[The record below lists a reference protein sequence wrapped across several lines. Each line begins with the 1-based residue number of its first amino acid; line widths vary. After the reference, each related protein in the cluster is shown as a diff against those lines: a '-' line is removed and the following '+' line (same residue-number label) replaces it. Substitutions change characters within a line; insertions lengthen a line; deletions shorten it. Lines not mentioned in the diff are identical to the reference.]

1 MKANFGGV
9 EIDLLTDIDY
19 ELDKYPDEMFGYDPT
34 YDESEEEAADY
45 MNDPYYMEEAL
56 DSIFDPDEDEYED
69 EDEDEYEDDEY

>member
-9 EIDLLTDIDY
+9 EIDLLTDISY
-19 ELDKYPDEMFGYDPT
+19 EADKYPDEMFGYDYP
-34 YDESEEEAADY
+34 SEEEGEVDP
-45 MNDPYYMEEAL
+45 MSDPYYMEEAL

>member
-9 EIDLLTDIDY
+9 EIDLITDIDY
-19 ELDKYPDEMFGYDPT
+19 SDKYPDETLGF
-34 YDESEEEAADY
+34 DEYPGEEEGEIDP
-45 MNDPYYMEEAL
+45 MSDPYYMEEAL